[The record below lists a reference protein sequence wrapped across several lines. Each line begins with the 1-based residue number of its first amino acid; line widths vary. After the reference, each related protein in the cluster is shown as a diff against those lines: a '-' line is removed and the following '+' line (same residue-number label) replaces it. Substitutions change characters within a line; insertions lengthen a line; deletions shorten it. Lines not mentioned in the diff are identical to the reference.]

1 MPGNRSQRTGT
12 PASRS
17 HPIAPIGPAIEDI
30 AKIFPLTPLD
40 QGLRQIRQLV
50 EHEMPQEDVLLRRD
64 ENRRRQPGDH
74 LLCQHQTFHRLRE
87 IARHGV
93 TDPHANVVANQL
105 VTFMAQL
112 RHHRVQHRTNA
123 AGVVAASVS
132 AENDGL
138 KTWLAEHRL
147 QRTQQIV
154 ERLRQAVQA
163 GELPAGTDAD
173 SLGDFFA
180 VFLHGLSIQARDG
193 VTETRLLA
201 AVKVALTALGD
212 A

>member
-1 MPGNRSQRTGT
+1 MAGRPREFDREQALLKARNLFWRQGYEGT
-12 PASRS
+12 SMSDLVAELGIASARIYKAFGS
-17 HPIAPIGPAIEDI
+17 KEQLFREAIASYETEEGGFADRAFAQESGIRPAIKRLLED
-30 AKIFPLTPLD
+30 AVRLYSRPDLP
-40 QGLRQIRQLV
+40 QGC
-50 EHEMPQEDVLLRRD
+50 M
-64 ENRRRQPGDH
+64 
-74 LLCQHQTFHRLRE
+74 
-87 IARHGV
+87 
-93 TDPHANVVANQL
+93 VVSS
-105 VTFMAQL
+105 
-112 RHHRVQHRTNA
+112 
-123 AGVVAASVS
+123 AASVS

-201 AVKVALTALGD
+201 AVKVALTALGN
-212 A
+212 AQSSGKSKNTSAPSP

>member
-1 MPGNRSQRTGT
+1 MNSQKPRSAGLFLL
-12 PASRS
+12 ASQFEQ
-17 HPIAPIGPAIEDI
+17 PP
-30 AKIFPLTPLD
+30 
-40 QGLRQIRQLV
+40 
-50 EHEMPQEDVLLRRD
+50 
-64 ENRRRQPGDH
+64 RRRGQP
-74 LLCQHQTFHRLRE
+74 QHVNAGMHHARQPFQRMLEDAVRLYSRPDLPQ
-87 IARHGV
+87 GCM
-93 TDPHANVVANQL
+93 VVSS
-105 VTFMAQL
+105 
-112 RHHRVQHRTNA
+112 
-123 AGVVAASVS
+123 AASVS

-201 AVKVALTALGD
+201 AVKVALIALGD